1 MGLQILLQTSVQ
13 VYSGKEKISQ
23 RFYPATMSNKDRVN
37 PNKDREAYFY
47 TKRKSERIKMAAN
60 S

>member
-1 MGLQILLQTSVQ
+1 MPRIHPIRMVNTIISIENTLLKNREHT
-13 VYSGKEKISQ
+13 
-23 RFYPATMSNKDRVN
+23 NKDRVN

-47 TKRKSERIKMAAN
+47 TERKSERIKMAAN